1 MREFS
6 GRTTTLCV
14 NPPGHLSDYLPGKED
29 IAMQQVNRE
38 LVRSRHADRREYQAL
53 MALSVTCFLIVS
65 VVTRVLPRGL
75 RPLAAGSGDRESCLK
90 EARRAARACVPYAFE
105 W

>member
-1 MREFS
+1 MREFLC
-6 GRTTTLCV
+6 TTPCA
-14 NPPGHLSDYLPGKED
+14 NPPGRPPEKEG
-29 IAMQQVNRE
+29 IAMQGVNRE
-38 LVRSRHADRREYQAL
+38 LVHGRHVDRREYQAL

-65 VVTRVLPRGL
+65 VATRVLPRGL
-75 RPLAAGSGDRESCLK
+75 RPLAAGSEDRESCFE

>member
-1 MREFS
+1 MRES
-6 GRTTTLCV
+6 LCTSVTPCV
-14 NPPGHLSDYLPGKED
+14 NSPGHLAEKEYT
-29 IAMQQVNRE
+29 AMQALNRE
-38 LVRSRHADRREYQAL
+38 SVHGRHVDRREYQAL

-65 VVTRVLPRGL
+65 VATRVLPRGL
-75 RPLAAGSGDRESCLK
+75 RPLAAGSGDRESCFE